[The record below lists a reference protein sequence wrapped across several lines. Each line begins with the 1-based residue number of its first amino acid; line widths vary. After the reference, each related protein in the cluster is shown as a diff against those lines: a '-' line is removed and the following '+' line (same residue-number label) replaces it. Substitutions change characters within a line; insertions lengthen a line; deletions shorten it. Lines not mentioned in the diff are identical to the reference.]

1 MINEASGLTG
11 GYNKREFGA
20 GPRTYADTV
29 FLDLIKQSS
38 GLLTADTRNLLVADI
53 MSGPGGVGLA
63 LLKEHPQHSY
73 YFFDLA
79 RRQLEK
85 INNPNSS
92 TVKVQAD
99 ARLIPVADNMFDLE
113 VARYAV
119 KDLTKE
125 DQPKALLEI
134 FRTLKPGG
142 NFTLADMVAPSVE
155 TKYWLNM
162 QHAKKQEF
170 SGRDPSR
177 EGICH
182 IPTEDE
188 WIVLLRNVGFDVSV
202 IGRHVSCVTTSDWV
216 KGKQVTAGQL
226 QELNTIILEAPE
238 SIRRTFNIREEDSRV
253 RIDYP
258 IIVIKGIKSI

>member
-11 GYNKREFGA
+11 GYNRRDFGA
-20 GPRTYADTV
+20 GPRTYVDTV
-29 FLDLIKQSS
+29 FLDLIEQSS
-38 GLLTADTRNLLVADI
+38 GLSNVETRKLLVADI

-79 RRQLEK
+79 RRQLKE
-85 INNPNSS
+85 INNPDAP
-92 TVKVQAD
+92 TVKIQAD

-155 TKYWLNM
+155 TKDWLNM

-170 SGRDPSR
+170 SGRDLSR
-177 EGICH
+177 EGVCH

-188 WIVLLRNVGFDVSV
+188 WITLLKSVGFKASTV
-202 IGRHVSCVTTSDWV
+202 GRHISHVTTSDWV
-216 KGKQVTAGQL
+216 KGNQITAGQL
-226 QELNTIILEAPE
+226 QELNAIILDASKEVRKA
-238 SIRRTFNIREEDSRV
+238 FNIREEDGLV

-258 IIVIKGIKSI
+258 IIVIKGIK